1 MPMVSSRGDAVRI
14 AAIYDI
20 HGNLPALDAVLEEI
34 DVLDVDLIMVGGD
47 LAAGPLPR
55 ETLDRLMSLGSRAR
69 FIRGNADREVA
80 ASNANLPGD
89 DPDETSVEA
98 TLAWT
103 AGAITPSQ
111 REFLA
116 TLPENVVIDVD
127 GIGAVLFCHAS
138 PRNDTEIFTEA
149 TPETRMR
156 EILSDVD
163 ERTIVCGHTH
173 MQFDRQVGEIRVVN
187 AGSVGMPYEGTRGA
201 YWLLLGPGIEFKHT
215 LYDVERAAEAIRG
228 SGYPGA
234 GEFAAGNVFHPPTR
248 AEALA
253 IFEGMA
259 ARPPK
264 Q

>member
-1 MPMVSSRGDAVRI
+1 MRI

-34 DVLDVDLIMVGGD
+34 DACDVELILVGGD
-47 LAAGPLPR
+47 LAAGPFPR
-55 ETLDRLMSLGSRAR
+55 ETLDRLMSLGSRAW

-80 ASNANLPGD
+80 ASDVILRRD
-89 DPDETSVEA
+89 DHNETSVA
-98 TLAWT
+98 AILAWT

-116 TLPENVVIDVD
+116 TLPENVVIHVD
-127 GIGAVLFCHAS
+127 GLGAVLFCHAS
-138 PRNDTEIFTEA
+138 PRNDTEIFTEE

-156 EILSDVD
+156 EILSEVD

-173 MQFDRQVGEIRVVN
+173 MQFDRRVGEIRVVN
-187 AGSVGMPYEGTRGA
+187 AGSIGMPYQGTQGA
-201 YWLLLGPGIEFKHT
+201 YWLLLGPEIEFKHT
-215 LYDVERAAEAIRG
+215 VYDVERAAETIRG

-234 GEFAAGNVFHPPTR
+234 DEFAAGNVLDPPTR
-248 AEALA
+248 AEALT

-259 ARPPK
+259 ALPPK